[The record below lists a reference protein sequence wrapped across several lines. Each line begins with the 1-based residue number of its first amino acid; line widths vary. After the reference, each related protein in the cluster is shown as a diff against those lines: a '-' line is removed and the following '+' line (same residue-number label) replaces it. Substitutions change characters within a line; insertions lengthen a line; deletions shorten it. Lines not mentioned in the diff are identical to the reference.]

1 MRGLA
6 AVSRAAGLVAHVAE
20 EALAPVS
27 PSLMEFAGTIEY
39 ADPGQ
44 E

>member
-6 AVSRAAGLVAHVAE
+6 VVSRAAGLVAHTVE
-20 EALAPVS
+20 ESAQPIS
-27 PSLMEFAGTIEY
+27 PALMEFAGTIEY
-39 ADPGQ
+39 QDS